1 MRLFTYAV
9 ISIAFS
15 SLAFTGS
22 AQSLW
27 SESKSNRTDYFSARS
42 SVTLPSQYKLMKLNA
57 TALKNIQLSVP
68 ALSDNALI
76 AGAPFQLPLPDGSIH
91 STTIVETSL
100 WDDKA
105 VTENIGLKTYTMIN
119 PQTKAVEGNLTVWN
133 DGITGVV
140 FSSKGTVN
148 IDPLNIDNSGDHIV
162 YYMKDGGD
170 DAIKCLVD
178 EAPMI
183 IENNLAGR
191 TAAGD
196 CRKRTYR
203 LAVAATGEY
212 TAWAGGTSQAVG
224 YITIT
229 MNLVNAIYLRDVNV
243 TFSLVSNTNI
253 LHTDAA
259 TDPYSPGSVSAT
271 MLNENQTSLD
281 GLVGSGNYDV
291 GIVLTRAGGGGIAQL
306 GAVCVAS
313 GKGRGAAGDNGG
325 IGANP
330 TPGPQGQWFTGATAH
345 ELAHM
350 FGAGH
355 TFSSTNGQC
364 GGGNFMIGSSWET
377 GGGSTLMAYGNVCT
391 GNSYQAIQDHY
402 FHAGSIAQMQNYIT
416 STATCTSPVTTA
428 NQAPSVNS
436 IPGTSFNVP
445 ANTPFVLTMSAT
457 DANSDALSYTWE
469 QMNPTV
475 GTNNNNVS
483 PQGTNVQGPLFRSYP
498 PSNTATRYFPNI
510 QSIVNG
516 APPTYEVLPTVARTM
531 NFRGTVRD
539 NSSLGGCTAE
549 VDVTLNVHA
558 SSGFRVTAPGWGTN
572 VWAQLTGTNTASI
585 VWDVAGTNAAP
596 INCANVDILF
606 STDGGLTYPTV
617 LATATP
623 NDGQH
628 NIIIPGVNTST
639 GRIMVKGS
647 NNVFFSI
654 SEEPVFVSH
663 PMPVTFLSFT
673 ARKQGNTVDL
683 DWSTATETNSDKFI
697 IERSANGAEFTNQLG
712 SVRAAGNSTTVQR
725 YKFNDQ
731 SPLNTWNYYRLRQI
745 DTDGKYAFSNTV
757 SVYFDKGSFLSVYP
771 NPVRDITT
779 IEFMTEQAGKINIEV
794 YDSKGSLMIRD
805 TYNAMAGV
813 NRTTVNMESF
823 SKGIYTLKCYT
834 QQSTLGVMKLIK
846 E

>member
-9 ISIAFS
+9 LSIAFI
-15 SLAFTGS
+15 SLALTGS

-42 SVTLPSQYKLMKLNA
+42 TATLPSEYKLMKLNA
-57 TALKNIQLSVP
+57 AALKSIQLNVP
-68 ALSDNALI
+68 EFSDNAI
-76 AGAPFQLPLPDGSIH
+76 TQAASFELPMPDGSIH

-100 WDDKA
+100 WADKT

-119 PQTKAVEGNLTVWN
+119 PNTKAVEGNLTIWN
-133 DGITGVV
+133 NGITGVI
-140 FSSKGTVN
+140 FSEKGAIN
-148 IDPLNIDNSGDHIV
+148 INPLNVDNSGDHIV
-162 YYMKDGGD
+162 YYMKDGGY
-170 DAIKCLVD
+170 DAINCMVD
-178 EAPMI
+178 EMPLVN
-183 IENNLAGR
+183 ETNLAGR
-191 TAAGD
+191 TEAGD
-196 CRKRTYR
+196 CKKRTYR

-212 TAWAGGTSQAVG
+212 TSWAGGASQAVG

-243 TFSLVSNTNI
+243 TFSLVNNPGIIHLDATN
-253 LHTDAA
+253 
-259 TDPYSPGSVSAT
+259 DPYTAGSVSST
-271 MLNENQTSLD
+271 MLSENQTSLD
-281 GLVGSGNYDV
+281 GLVGSGNYDA
-291 GIVLTRAGGGGIAQL
+291 GIVFTRAGGGGIASL
-306 GAVCVAS
+306 GVVCS
-313 GKGRGAAGDNGG
+313 NGSKGRGAVGDNNGS
-325 IGANP
+325 GANP

-377 GGGSTLMAYGNVCT
+377 GGGSTLMSYGSVCT
-391 GNSYQAIQDHY
+391 GNWYQSIQDHY
-402 FHAGSIAQMQNYIT
+402 FHAGSVAQMQNFIAGG
-416 STATCTSPVTTA
+416 ATCASPVTTA
-428 NQAPSVNS
+428 NQAPLVSSV
-436 IPGTSFNVP
+436 PGTSFNIP
-445 ANTPFVLTMSAT
+445 ANTPFVLNMSAT
-457 DANSDALSYTWE
+457 DANADALTYTWE
-469 QMNPTV
+469 QMNVTV
-475 GTNNNNVS
+475 SGNNNTIP
-483 PQGTNVQGPLFRSYP
+483 PQGSNVQGPLFRSYP
-498 PSNTATRYFPNI
+498 PTNNPTRYFPNI
-510 QSIVNG
+510 QSIINNQ
-516 APPTYEVLPTVARTM
+516 PPTYEVLPSVARTM

-539 NSSLGGCTAE
+539 NSALGGCTAE

-558 SSGFRVTAPGWGTN
+558 SGGFKVTTPGWGTN
-572 VWAQLTGTNTASI
+572 SWAQLTGSNTASI

-617 LATATP
+617 LAAATP

-628 NIIIPGVNTST
+628 NIVIPGVNTST

-663 PMPVTFLSFT
+663 PMPVTFLNFT
-673 ARKQGNTVDL
+673 ATKQGNTVDL

-697 IERSANGAEFTNQLG
+697 IERSANGTEFNNQLG

-725 YKFNDQ
+725 YRFNDP
-731 SPLNTWNYYRLRQI
+731 SPMNKWNYYRLKQL
-745 DTDGKYAFSNTV
+745 DTDGKYAYSKTA
-757 SVYFDKGSFLSVYP
+757 SVYFDKEAFLSVYP
-771 NPVRDITT
+771 NPVRDVTT

-794 YDSKGSLMIRD
+794 YDSKGSLMIRT
-805 TYNAMAGV
+805 TYNAMAGM
-813 NRTTVNMESF
+813 NRTSVNMESF

-834 QQSTLGVMKLIK
+834 EKNTLGVMKLIK